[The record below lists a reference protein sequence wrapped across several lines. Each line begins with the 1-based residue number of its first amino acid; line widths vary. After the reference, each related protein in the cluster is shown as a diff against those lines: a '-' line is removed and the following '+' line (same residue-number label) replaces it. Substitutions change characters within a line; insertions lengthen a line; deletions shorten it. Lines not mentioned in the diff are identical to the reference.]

1 MMGIIMKTKRLIFV
15 VLAAAFLLIPLSVKA
30 QYVYGTTGLLHAP
43 SADMQ
48 RDKTFM
54 CGFSYLQIAAT
65 PKHWNYDT
73 WNYYINITIFPWLEV
88 GYTCTLHKIG
98 LSGYPYKFRN
108 QDRQFS
114 GRLRVW
120 KEGWWKEWT
129 PQIVIGAND
138 PSTND
143 VLGDPD
149 KDDYGFTGTSSVGN
163 GHWNRYYVAAT
174 KHFGVGNVGE
184 LGVHLGYVYNK
195 RRDYHRNGP
204 VAGVN
209 FQFGLPAVSFWN
221 KAVNGLNVIAEY
233 DSHSVNCGIGYNFWK
248 DYISGVV
255 ELTGCRYPSA
265 GMVFRVH
272 LK

>member
-1 MMGIIMKTKRLIFV
+1 MIKKLIC
-15 VLAAAFLLIPLSVKA
+15 AAALLMVAGLQHTRA

-48 RDKTFM
+48 RDKTFL
-54 CGFSYLQIAAT
+54 CGFTYLQVAAT

-73 WNYYINITIFPWLEV
+73 WNYYINITLFPWLEV

-98 LSGYPYKFRN
+98 LPQYGYSYKFRN

-114 GRLRVW
+114 ARLRVW

-129 PQIVIGAND
+129 PQIVVGAND

-143 VLGDPD
+143 VLGDPN

-163 GHWNRYYVAAT
+163 GHWNRYYIVAT
-174 KHFGVGNVGE
+174 KHFGVKNVGE
-184 LGVHLGYVYNK
+184 LGMHFGYVYNK
-195 RRDYHRNGP
+195 RLDYHRNGP

-209 FQFGLPAVSFWN
+209 FQFALPATSFWM

-233 DSHSVNCGIGYNFWK
+233 DSYSVNCGIGYNFWK

-255 ELTGCRYPSA
+255 ELTQCKYPSA
-265 GMVFRVH
+265 GMVFRIH

>member
-1 MMGIIMKTKRLIFV
+1 MERFV
-15 VLAAAFLLIPLSVKA
+15 FP
-30 QYVYGTTGLLHAP
+30 
-43 SADMQ
+43 D
-48 RDKTFM
+48 
-54 CGFSYLQIAAT
+54 LQVAAT

-73 WNYYINITIFPWLEV
+73 WNYYINITLFPWLEV

-98 LSGYPYKFRN
+98 LPQYGYSYKFRN

-114 GRLRVW
+114 ARLRVW

-129 PQIVIGAND
+129 PQIVVGAND

-143 VLGDPD
+143 VLGDPN

-163 GHWNRYYVAAT
+163 GHWNRYYIVAT
-174 KHFGVGNVGE
+174 KHFGVKNVGE
-184 LGVHLGYVYNK
+184 LGMHFGYVYNK
-195 RRDYHRNGP
+195 RLDYHRNGP

-209 FQFGLPAVSFWN
+209 FQFALPATSFWM

-233 DSHSVNCGIGYNFWK
+233 DSYSVNCGIGYNFWK

-255 ELTGCRYPSA
+255 ELTQCKYPSA
-265 GMVFRVH
+265 GMVFRIH

>member
-1 MMGIIMKTKRLIFV
+1 MIKKLIC
-15 VLAAAFLLIPLSVKA
+15 AAALLMVAGLQHTRA

-48 RDKTFM
+48 RDKTFL
-54 CGFSYLQIAAT
+54 CGFSYLQVAAT

-73 WNYYINITIFPWLEV
+73 WNYYINITLFPWLEV

-98 LSGYPYKFRN
+98 LPQYGYSYKFRN

-114 GRLRVW
+114 ARLRVW

-129 PQIVIGAND
+129 PQIVVGAND

-143 VLGDPD
+143 VLGDP
-149 KDDYGFTGTSSVGN
+149 N
-163 GHWNRYYVAAT
+163 N
-174 KHFGVGNVGE
+174 
-184 LGVHLGYVYNK
+184 VYNK
-195 RRDYHRNGP
+195 RLDYHRNGP

-209 FQFGLPAVSFWN
+209 FQFALPATSFWM

-233 DSHSVNCGIGYNFWK
+233 DSYSVNCGIGYNFWK

-255 ELTGCRYPSA
+255 ELTQCKYPSA
-265 GMVFRVH
+265 GMVFRIH

>member
-1 MMGIIMKTKRLIFV
+1 MMIKRLLGVTIW
-15 VLAAAFLLIPLSVKA
+15 LAIGCLVSAKA

-54 CGFSYLQIAAT
+54 CGFSYLQVAAT

-73 WNYYINITIFPWLEV
+73 WNYYINITLFPWLEM

-98 LSGYPYKFRN
+98 LPAYGYSYKFRN

-120 KEGWWKEWT
+120 KEGWWKDWT
-129 PQIVIGAND
+129 PQVVIGVND

-149 KDDYGFTGTSSVGN
+149 KDDYGFTATSAVGN
-163 GHWNRYYVAAT
+163 GHWNRYYIAAT
-174 KHFGVGNVGE
+174 KHFGFDGTGT
-184 LGVHLGYVYNK
+184 LGTHLGYVYNK
-195 RRDYHRNGP
+195 RMDYRRNGP

-209 FQFGLPAVSFWN
+209 FRFGLPETSFWTR
-221 KAVNGLNVIAEY
+221 ALNGMDVIAEY
-233 DSHSVNCGIGYNFWK
+233 DSHSLNCGVGYHFWK
-248 DYISGVV
+248 DCISGVV
-255 ELTGCRYPSA
+255 ELTRCKYPSA